1 MDKYLRQLITIEFD
15 DKKKFSVV
23 FLLIG
28 LKIDFNKNNPVD
40 FIIDGY
46 TILKNKM

>member
-1 MDKYLRQLITIEFD
+1 MDKYLRLITIRFD
-15 DKKKFSVV
+15 DKRNFSG
-23 FLLIG
+23 FLIDWTEDWILI
-28 LKIDFNKNNPVD
+28 KNNPVD